1 MIRINLLSEG
11 RRPVVARRARAT
23 LGDQD
28 PSFLMLVGGLVLG
41 LLIAGSLWWI
51 QRGKIVEI
59 DGRIERAQREV
70 DELAEIIQEVEDF
83 KAKKV
88 DLETK
93 IAVIQ
98 DLKRKQ
104 KGPVRVM
111 DDISRALPDLLWL
124 EAMTMDGQHVT
135 LRGRALNTAAIA
147 TFIGNLHE
155 VPEFN
160 EPDTKDVRADQRGDV
175 EVFQFNIVFDFV
187 QRIEEDEDG
196 DGVADAAAEGVGP

>member
-11 RRPVVARRARAT
+11 RRPVVARRARAS

-28 PSFLMLVGGLVLG
+28 PSFLMLVGGLIIGV
-41 LLIAGSLWWI
+41 LIAGSLWWI

-70 DELAEIIQEVEDF
+70 DELAEIIRKVEDF
-83 KAKKV
+83 KTKKA
-88 DLETK
+88 DLENK

-104 KGPVRVM
+104 KGPVQVM
-111 DDISRALPDLLWL
+111 DRISRALPDLLWL
-124 EAMTMDGQHVT
+124 DTMTMDGQHVT
-135 LRGRALNTAAIA
+135 LRGQALNTAAIA
-147 TFIGNLHE
+147 SFIGNLHE

-160 EPDTKDVRADQRGDV
+160 EPDTKDVRAGGRGDQ
-175 EVFQFNIVFDFV
+175 EVFQFSIVFDFV
-187 QRIEEDEDG
+187 QQQEEEDEDG
-196 DGVADAAAEGVGP
+196 EGSAEGLGP